1 MYTKDEV
8 FELTCVEEDLDQ
20 DGSFDCIASGRYGTF
35 MAFNPKS
42 SESVLH
48 QYTLKTELGVFT
60 CTHIY
65 IQGQVI
71 L

>member
-1 MYTKDEV
+1 M

-42 SESVLH
+42 SESLLH
-48 QYTLKTELGVFT
+48 QYTLKTELGLFT
-60 CTHIY
+60 CAQIY
-65 IQGQVI
+65 ILAQVI

>member
-42 SESVLH
+42 SKSVLH
-48 QYTLKTELGVFT
+48 QLKF
-60 CTHIY
+60 
-65 IQGQVI
+65 
-71 L
+71 